1 MMILSRVLTRH
12 TVRSGYRT
20 HRRGM
25 HMTIDA
31 RACSMRLLI
40 LLVLLLSAPT
50 AAAPAQ
56 DAPYRVLLIHSF
68 RSSLPVN
75 TDWYNGIV
83 RGLNSVPELQ
93 FEIDIET
100 PDLDR
105 FGVADYV
112 SNLLDIYQHKYH
124 DNLPDLIIPTYT
136 PALEFLLKYG
146 EQLFPG
152 VPIVFCSAEQQFV
165 AQLELPPHITGVTT
179 DVDFAGTLQMALQV
193 HPGTRRVAVIVGSGR
208 LDLEYERA
216 AREALQRF
224 EDKVEFT
231 WLQGLPL
238 DELSD
243 AVAGLTGKTVILYL
257 VQLKDKTGETYIPFN
272 TLKQL
277 SAVAGVPIYG
287 LWDTLIGSG
296 IIGGRMETPG
306 DDGFQSAQMGLRIL
320 RGETPASIP
329 VIYKQENP
337 AIFDGRELARWNIG
351 ARRLPAGSHILHRQ
365 LSLWDEHRKEILI
378 AAAVM
383 ALQGLFIIVLL
394 LNRARLRRTQV
405 ALQAEHERYVQSES
419 VVDRLQG
426 RLAKFSKERTLGAM
440 ATGIAHEINQPL
452 IAIQNYAQAAK
463 RRLQSDV
470 DQTSKLDELVT
481 KIEQQAGR
489 AGDIIQHIRTLVS
502 SDETDLHPVQLDSLA
517 EEVIQIPLTGLKD
530 RGCLIDLSSA
540 ADLPAVLADGL
551 QIQLVL
557 VNLIH
562 NAMQSMEASEEKVD
576 KFISIDIRQLNNREQ
591 QVSVAD
597 RGPGIPA
604 DRVDSLFEPF
614 YSDKANGMGIGLAIC
629 RSIIEAH
636 GGRIGYTPNP
646 AGGSMF
652 QFTLPVATA

>member
-1 MMILSRVLTRH
+1 
-12 TVRSGYRT
+12 
-20 HRRGM
+20 
-25 HMTIDA
+25 
-31 RACSMRLLI
+31 
-40 LLVLLLSAPT
+40 
-50 AAAPAQ
+50 
-56 DAPYRVLLIHSF
+56 
-68 RSSLPVN
+68 
-75 TDWYNGIV
+75 
-83 RGLNSVPELQ
+83 
-93 FEIDIET
+93 
-100 PDLDR
+100 
-105 FGVADYV
+105 
-112 SNLLDIYQHKYH
+112 
-124 DNLPDLIIPTYT
+124 
-136 PALEFLLKYG
+136 
-146 EQLFPG
+146 
-152 VPIVFCSAEQQFV
+152 
-165 AQLELPPHITGVTT
+165 
-179 DVDFAGTLQMALQV
+179 
-193 HPGTRRVAVIVGSGR
+193 
-208 LDLEYERA
+208 
-216 AREALQRF
+216 
-224 EDKVEFT
+224 
-231 WLQGLPL
+231 
-238 DELSD
+238 
-243 AVAGLTGKTVILYL
+243 
-257 VQLKDKTGETYIPFN
+257 
-272 TLKQL
+272 
-277 SAVAGVPIYG
+277 
-287 LWDTLIGSG
+287 
-296 IIGGRMETPG
+296 
-306 DDGFQSAQMGLRIL
+306 
-320 RGETPASIP
+320 
-329 VIYKQENP
+329 
-337 AIFDGRELARWNIG
+337 
-351 ARRLPAGSHILHRQ
+351 
-365 LSLWDEHRKEILI
+365 
-378 AAAVM
+378 M

-405 ALQAEHERYVQSES
+405 ALQAEHERYLQSES

-489 AGDIIQHIRTLVS
+489 AGDIIQRIRTLVS
-502 SDETDLHPVQLDSLA
+502 SDETDLHPVQLDSLV